1 MKFKIGDL
9 VRLNPEICLYG
20 SQRQIGIIT
29 ALLLNEEVKVQWSN
43 QQSESTI
50 KEYKLQRATASLQSS
65 T

>member
-9 VRLNPEICLYG
+9 VRLNPENCLYG

-43 QQSESTI
+43 QQTESTI
-50 KEYKLQRATASLQSS
+50 KEYKLQRATATSQSS
-65 T
+65 P